1 MVSKARKNICNGINL
16 NTILMSLFRA
26 MGENM
31 LNAFIIVSAILFWLE
46 KLLIVVWLIKE
57 ARKNGKYRRPK

>member
-1 MVSKARKNICNGINL
+1 
-16 NTILMSLFRA
+16 